1 MVFHSPFLHKL
12 CCRHSLNLS
21 KQSFF
26 FAPILK
32 CQKYFHE
39 FFARI
44 KMSLNLDDWLKPPE
58 EPNVPP
64 NPEIDDEDPITNS
77 LAAAD
82 LQLPDL
88 G

>member
-1 MVFHSPFLHKL
+1 
-12 CCRHSLNLS
+12 
-21 KQSFF
+21 
-26 FAPILK
+26 
-32 CQKYFHE
+32 
-39 FFARI
+39 
-44 KMSLNLDDWLKPPE
+44 MSLNLDDWLKPPE

-64 NPEIDDEDPITNS
+64 NPEIDDEDPITIS